1 MFELTEFGLII
12 FSCILHSLYYFMRA
26 AQADDIDT
34 HDNNSLENRGSEHVS
49 DMPISRS
56 EVRGSELSSG
66 KSHDNW

>member
-1 MFELTEFGLII
+1 
-12 FSCILHSLYYFMRA
+12 MRA
-26 AQADDIDT
+26 AQADDVDM

-56 EVRGSELSSG
+56 EVRGSALSSG